1 MTKMIQKV
9 YKNSEEYLFKKPAPP
24 YVTYGVNI
32 DTSNSNPDTS
42 VTYTDDL
49 AGITNL
55 SSIDD
60 MAIFTDIRPCLLK
73 NGVRVGYLKKTNYA
87 QWEEGQG
94 LTGTPDITSGSAG
107 DVMIEFPKL
116 GWKITTSGN
125 IVSVKITNNP
135 DAGGD
140 GFKYY
145 AHSRVT
151 EGDRAY
157 MYLGAYVGYTLNNAF
172 RSLSGKTLKATQTIG
187 TFRTQA
193 QANGSGYDLQHFY
206 AITLVQILYLMRFKS
221 LNCQTALGR
230 GYVDGNS
237 AAITT
242 GNTNAKGFHFGETT
256 GKLQCKCLGIED
268 LWGNVYTWVDGIF
281 SDANRNILTAFQ
293 NFNDTGSGYTNR
305 GASGHTSNFSNYIVK
320 VMGTSEAGFIAAPGT
335 GGSET
340 TYFCDYG
347 IVDASRLAIFGGNW
361 SNAGDAGV
369 FYLRVKY
376 AASISDA
383 DIGSRLMYL

>member
-1 MTKMIQKV
+1 MLGDEFSK
-9 YKNSEEYLFKKPAPP
+9 
-24 YVTYGVNI
+24 
-32 DTSNSNPDTS
+32 
-42 VTYTDDL
+42 
-49 AGITNL
+49 
-55 SSIDD
+55 
-60 MAIFTDIRPCLLK
+60 
-73 NGVRVGYLKKTNYA
+73 YLKKNNYA

-94 LTGTPDITSGSAG
+94 LTGTPDITSGNAG
-107 DVMIEFPKL
+107 DVMVEFPKV

-125 IVSVKITNNP
+125 TLSVKVTNNP
-135 DAGGD
+135 GAQ
-140 GFKYY
+140 GFRYY
-145 AHSRVT
+145 AHTRVT
-151 EGDRAY
+151 EGDREY
-157 MYLGAYVGYTLNNAF
+157 LYLGAYVGFTVNNAL
-172 RSLSGKTLKATQTIG
+172 RSLSGKTPTATQTIG
-187 TFRTQA
+187 VFRTQA

-221 LNCQTALGR
+221 LNCQTKLGR

-293 NFNDTGSGYTNR
+293 NFNDMGSGYTNR

-347 IVDASRLAIFGGNW
+347 RVDASHLAIFGGSW
-361 SNAGDAGV
+361 SNAGVAGV
-369 FYLRVKY
+369 FCLPVNN
-376 AASISDA
+376 AASSSSAIF
-383 DIGSRLMYL
+383 GSRLMYL

>member
-24 YVTYGVNI
+24 VTYGVNI
-32 DTSNSNPDTS
+32 DTSNSNPYTS

-55 SSIDD
+55 SSIDN

-73 NGVRVGYLKKTNYA
+73 NGVRVGYLKKINYA

-94 LTGTPDITSGSAG
+94 LTGTPDITSGSSG

-125 IVSVKITNNP
+125 TVSVKITNNP
-135 DAGGD
+135 DAGSD

-151 EGDRAY
+151 EGDRDY
-157 MYLGAYVGYTLNNAF
+157 LYLGAYVGYNLSNTL
-172 RSLSGKTLKATQTIG
+172 RSLSGKAPAASTSLTN
-187 TFRTQA
+187 FRTFA
-193 QANGSGYDLQHFY
+193 RANGSGYDLQHFY

-237 AAITT
+237 AAIAT
-242 GNTNAKGFHFGETT
+242 GNTNTKGFNFGETT

-268 LWGNVYTWVDGIF
+268 LWGNVYTWVDGLF
-281 SDANRNILTAFQ
+281 SDASRNILTAFQ

-305 GASGHTSNFSNYIVK
+305 GSSGHTSNFSSYVVK
-320 VMGTSEAGFIAAPGT
+320 VQGTSEKGFLAAPGT

-340 TYFCDYG
+340 TYFCDYSN
-347 IVDASRLAIFGGNW
+347 VYASCCAIFGGML
-361 SNAGDAGV
+361 STAGGAGV
-369 FYLRVKY
+369 FVLLVNY
-376 AASISDA
+376 AASDTGASR
-383 DIGSRLMYL
+383 GSRLMYL